1 MTNGGKLMD
10 GPHEASYLAIF
21 GEIWGN
27 LNFDFFYSQ
36 LGDLISDCISA

>member
-1 MTNGGKLMD
+1 MTGGGKLMD

-27 LNFDFFYSQ
+27 LNFDF
-36 LGDLISDCISA
+36 LIPNLVI